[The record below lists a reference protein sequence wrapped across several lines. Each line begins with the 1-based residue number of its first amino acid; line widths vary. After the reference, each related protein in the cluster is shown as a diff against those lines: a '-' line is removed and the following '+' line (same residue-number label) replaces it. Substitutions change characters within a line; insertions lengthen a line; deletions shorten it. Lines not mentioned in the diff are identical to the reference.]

1 MSKVRQRTK
10 NLIIAGVVGALS
22 MGVLSTGGAIYL
34 IKQQAK
40 EQKVLRMHYESQL
53 VEAEALLQ
61 HQQSTMK
68 TVVVASK
75 PLKEGDKLKKENLKV
90 IQIPETDAPTNM
102 VQTPDDLYGKIV
114 KIDVGENTPVINSMV
129 FDNGPTP
136 RDQRIQE
143 YNVMLLPTKLKKGQF
158 VDVRLTFPTGE
169 DFIVLSKKKVEDLS
183 GTTVWYKINEAE
195 LLVMTSAIVDAYLNG
210 AKLYAVTY
218 SDPYMQEKAIPNYP
232 ANLKVIDLIQS
243 DPNVLTFAKEQL
255 KRNVRQVLENNLSQM
270 DEADKMKIQNGSVI
284 LQQEVANNQITN
296 QQNNEAVTGT
306 QGAPIPDTSA
316 EPSTTPGSS
325 IDSSPTTQSTEASKE
340 EIVQPI
346 ESGLDTS
353 TSEEKQKDVFGQPLV
368 K

>member
-10 NLIIAGVVGALS
+10 NLIIAGIVGALS

-40 EQKVLRMHYESQL
+40 DQKALRTHYESQL

-75 PLKEGDKLKKENLKV
+75 ALKEGDKLKKENLKV

-102 VQTPDDLYGKIV
+102 VQSPDDLYGKIV
-114 KIDVGENTPVINSMV
+114 KIDVGENTPMINSMV

-136 RDQRIQE
+136 RDLRIQE

-183 GTTVWYKINEAE
+183 GTTVWYKMNEAE

-218 SDPYMQEKAIPNYP
+218 ADPYMQEKAIPNYP

-243 DPNVLTFAKEQL
+243 DPNVLTYAKEQL
-255 KRNVRQVLENNLSQM
+255 KRAARQVLENNLSQM
-270 DEADKMKIQNGSVI
+270 DEADKMKIQNGSLI
-284 LQQEVANNQITN
+284 LQQEVANNQLTS

-306 QGAPIPDTSA
+306 QTTPAPDTNTA
-316 EPSTTPGSS
+316 PSTLTDNSV
-325 IDSSPTTQSTEASKE
+325 DQNPTSQTTEASKE
-340 EIVQPI
+340 SIVQPI
-346 ESGLDTS
+346 APETDNS

>member
-1 MSKVRQRTK
+1 
-10 NLIIAGVVGALS
+10 

-34 IKQQAK
+34 MNQQAK
-40 EQKVLRMHYESQL
+40 EQKALRTQYESKL

-75 PLKEGDKLKKENLKV
+75 ALKEGDKLKKENLKV

-102 VQTPDDLYGKIV
+102 VQSPDDLYGKIV
-114 KIDVGENTPVINSMV
+114 KIDVDENTPVINSMV

-136 RDQRIQE
+136 RDLRIQE

-183 GTTVWYKINEAE
+183 GTTVWYKMNEAE

-218 SDPYMQEKAIPNYP
+218 ADPYMQEKATPNYP
-232 ANLKVIDLIQS
+232 ANLKVIDLIQA
-243 DPNVLTFAKEQL
+243 DPNVLTYAKEQL
-255 KRNVRQVLENNLSQM
+255 KRTARQVLENNLTQM

-306 QGAPIPDTSA
+306 QISPVPDTSVA
-316 EPSTTPGSS
+316 PSTTVSVSGDQSL
-325 IDSSPTTQSTEASKE
+325 TTQSNEASKE
-340 EIVQPI
+340 EIIQPI
-346 ESGLDTS
+346 ASETDTS
-353 TSEEKQKDVFGQPLV
+353 ISEEKQKDVFGQPLV